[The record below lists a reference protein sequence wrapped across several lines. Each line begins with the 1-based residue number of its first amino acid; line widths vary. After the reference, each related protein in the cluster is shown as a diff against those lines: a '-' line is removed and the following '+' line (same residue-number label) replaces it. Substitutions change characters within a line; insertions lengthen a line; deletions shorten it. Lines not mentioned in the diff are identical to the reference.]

1 MKKQDVNLEKD
12 NLDFFFDDAFED
24 VEKPFNNVFKVDK
37 SHGEVKLFP
46 LITSKIDNY
55 GVFSQNMIIVV
66 PFVRLQGQLLE
77 NLTDKILVGKIHQFN
92 GIFYITSF
100 K

>member
-1 MKKQDVNLEKD
+1 MKKQDVNLEED
-12 NLDFFFDDAFED
+12 NVDFIFDDTFKYA
-24 VEKPFNNVFKVDK
+24 EKPFNIVFKVDK

-46 LITSKIDNY
+46 VCPSKIDNY

-66 PFVRLQGQLLE
+66 PSVWLQGQLLE
-77 NLTDKILVGKIHQFN
+77 NLTDKILVGKIHKFN